1 MVRKCSTSRLQTRGR
16 EPDRLLVAPAMS
28 GTGAVLCVRD
38 GRALRTFS
46 AEVTEAS
53 PIDLYRRDNIDVLRN
68 SRQGKECRSRLA
80 PRPTGEHQHEAR
92 GSPFR
97 GLSEYEM

>member
-1 MVRKCSTSRLQTRGR
+1 MVRTCPTSRPQTRGR
-16 EPDRLLVAPAMS
+16 EADRLLVAPAMS
-28 GTGAVLCVRD
+28 GTRAVLCVRD

-68 SRQGKECRSRLA
+68 SRQGKECQSRLA
-80 PRPTGEHQHEAR
+80 PRPTGEPSAR
-92 GSPFR
+92 GTGQPLPR
-97 GLSEYEM
+97 LVRI